1 LDAIFGIEFKV
12 FKINSMKKIFQLSQV
27 VVVMV
32 MSVFLF
38 SCEKSEM
45 DGLVPAANAEAK
57 KGGQPAHVIA
67 PNSSQT
73 ADTAYIISF
82 YKTTPGLV
90 TETDVQNLATSI
102 AGPINFTV
110 TFFEDTKGFAAPL
123 TVTQANLFR
132 NDSRVEYVE
141 VDGPIYPVN
150 P

>member
-1 LDAIFGIEFKV
+1 
-12 FKINSMKKIFQLSQV
+12 MKKIFQLSQV

-45 DGLVPAANAEAK
+45 DGLVPTAQAEAK
-57 KGGQPAHVIA
+57 KGSKPDHMHLTAS
-67 PNSSQT
+67 SSQT
-73 ADTAYIISF
+73 ADTAYIIAF

-102 AGPINFTV
+102 AGPINFDI
-110 TFFEDTKGFAAPL
+110 TFFEDTKGFAAAL

-132 NDSRVEYVE
+132 NDSRVEFVE

>member
-1 LDAIFGIEFKV
+1 MKKV
-12 FKINSMKKIFQLSQV
+12 FKMYQV

-45 DGLVPAANAEAK
+45 DSIVPSAHAEAK
-57 KGGQPAHVIA
+57 KGGVPANTIT
-67 PNSSQT
+67 PTSTQT
-73 ADTAYIISF
+73 ADTAYIITF
-82 YKTTPGLV
+82 YSTTPNLV

-102 AGPINFTV
+102 AGPINFDI

-132 NDSRVEYVE
+132 NDSRVEFVE
-141 VDGPIYPVN
+141 VDGPIYPY
-150 P
+150 